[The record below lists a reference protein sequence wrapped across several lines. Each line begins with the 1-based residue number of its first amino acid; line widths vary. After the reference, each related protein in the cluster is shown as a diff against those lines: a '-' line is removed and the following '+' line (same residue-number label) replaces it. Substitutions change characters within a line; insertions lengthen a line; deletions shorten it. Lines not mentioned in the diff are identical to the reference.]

1 MKGRCV
7 GVPREIKPLEGR
19 VALTPPVAAELV
31 RAGHRVCLEQGAGEI
46 SGYEDAAYAAVGVE
60 ILPDADSLYAS
71 AEVVV
76 KVKEPV
82 GPELDRLRAE
92 QILFSYL
99 HLAPNPALTRRLCE
113 IGLTAIAFETVM
125 VDGDLPLLRPMSEIA
140 GRIAVQVGTHLLH
153 TPQGGR
159 GVLLG
164 GVPGVEHGQVA
175 VLGAGHAGGS
185 AARLA
190 AALGA
195 QVTVFDRDPRKL
207 AAMAASAPNIQALY
221 ASAEAIDRAVCTADL
236 LVGAVLLPGA
246 EAPRLVSRQQVAAM
260 RDGSVIAD
268 IAVDQGGCIET
279 TRPAT
284 YDDPVYVEEGVLH
297 FCVTNMPGAVPR
309 SASQALAGAL
319 LPWLQRLLQPDWVDD
334 PVLAGAINV
343 AEGEIVLSVL
353 RGEE

>member
-1 MKGRCV
+1 MGRCV
-7 GVPREIKPLEGR
+7 GVPKEIKPLEGR

-31 RAGHRVCLEQGAGEI
+31 RAGHRVCLERGAGEA
-46 SGYEDAAYAAVGVE
+46 SGYADDAYRAAGVE
-60 ILPDADSLYAS
+60 ILPDADTLYA
-71 AEVVV
+71 AADLLV

-82 GPELDRLRAE
+82 GPELQRLRRD

-99 HLAPNPALTRRLCE
+99 HLAANPELTEALQA
-113 IGLTAIAFETVM
+113 IGLTAVAFETVM
-125 VDGDLPLLRPMSEIA
+125 ANGDLPLLRPMSEIA
-140 GRIAVQVGTHLLH
+140 GRIAIQVGTHLLH
-153 TPQGGR
+153 TPQGGK

-164 GVPGVEHGQVA
+164 GVPGVHRGHVV

-195 QVTVFDRDPRKL
+195 QVTVFDRNPLKL
-207 AAMAASAPNIQALY
+207 GEMDAAAPNIQALY
-221 ASAEAIDRAVCTADL
+221 PNDAAIGEAVAGADL

-246 EAPRLVSRQQVAAM
+246 AAPRLVSRDQVAAM
-260 RDGSVIAD
+260 QPGGVVVD

-279 TRPAT
+279 TRPTT
-284 YDDPVYVEEGVLH
+284 YDDPVYIEEGVLH

-319 LPWLQRLLQPDWVDD
+319 LPWLLKLASDDWRSV
-334 PVLAGAINV
+334 PELAAAVNV
-343 AEGEIVLSVL
+343 ADGEVVLPAL
-353 RGEE
+353 RGG

>member
-1 MKGRCV
+1 MTRTV
-7 GVPREIKPLEGR
+7 GVPKEIKPLEGR

-31 RAGHRVCLEQGAGEI
+31 RAGARVCLEQGAGVA
-46 SGYEDAAYAAVGVE
+46 SGYADEDYRAVGVE
-60 ILPDADSLYAS
+60 ILPDADSLYREAQLLL
-71 AEVVV
+71 

-82 GPELDRLRAE
+82 GPELERLRADH
-92 QILFSYL
+92 ILFSYL
-99 HLAPNPALTRRLCE
+99 HLAPNPELTRRLCA

-125 VDGDLPLLRPMSEIA
+125 VDGNLPLLQPMSLIA

-164 GVPGVEHGQVA
+164 GVPGVGRGRVV
-175 VLGAGHAGGS
+175 VLGGGHAGGS

-195 QVTVFDRDPRKL
+195 RVTVFDRNPERL
-207 AAMAASAPNIQALY
+207 AEMDAAAPNIQSLY
-221 ASAEAIDRAVCTADL
+221 PSEQAIGEAVARADL
-236 LVGAVLLPGA
+236 LIGAVLLPGA
-246 EAPRLVSRQQVAAM
+246 AAPRLVSRSQVARMAP
-260 RDGSVIAD
+260 GSVVAD

-284 YDDPVYVEEGVLH
+284 YDDPVYTEEGVRH

-319 LPWLQRLLQPDWVDD
+319 LPWVLRLLRDDWRDEPALREAVNVAAGEV
-334 PVLAGAINV
+334 VLAA
-343 AEGEIVLSVL
+343 LKT
-353 RGEE
+353 